1 MADFVEYPQDD
12 FSPEYGGIRWK
23 FRFNNMLEQAGVGIT
38 PVGYSEGA
46 EPMQV
51 TQENTIL
58 YINQVAD
65 EMDCVAV
72 KYDLDPQDIWTWY
85 FREKFT
91 DDETFAR
98 VVQAVGPWAMQII
111 TLYPMEHV
119 VNQYEAFNSTDLGE
133 LDHIPDDWA

>member
-1 MADFVEYPQDD
+1 MADFVEYPHDE
-12 FSPEYGGIRWK
+12 FNPNYGDIHWK
-23 FRFNNMLEQAGVGIT
+23 FRLNNMLERAGVEIT

-51 TQENTIL
+51 TQENTVI

-72 KYDLDPQDIWTWY
+72 KYDLDPEDTWTFF

-98 VVQAVGPWAMQII
+98 VVQVVGPWAMQCI
-111 TLYPMEHV
+111 TL
-119 VNQYEAFNSTDLGE
+119 
-133 LDHIPDDWA
+133 